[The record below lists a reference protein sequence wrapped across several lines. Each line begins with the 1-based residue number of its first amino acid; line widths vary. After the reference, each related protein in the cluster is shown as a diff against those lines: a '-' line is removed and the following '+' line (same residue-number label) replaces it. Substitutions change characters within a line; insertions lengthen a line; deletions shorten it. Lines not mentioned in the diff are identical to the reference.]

1 MTGARGPGRRRA
13 GILAS
18 AVSGV
23 ALLTAACGGS
33 STTSAGLPSL
43 QTITAQALAY
53 AKCMRSHGVPNF
65 PDPTVQDTARSKG
78 VGFNLA
84 ANGPGAIDT
93 SSPVYRSANKA
104 CVKATG
110 FGHITQAQLQQGMN
124 ALLKFAECMRSHGIT
139 NFPDPFENSHQIGFN
154 TAGLDQNSARFKAAS
169 KACSYL
175 LPGGGP

>member
-1 MTGARGPGRRRA
+1 MRSGGGPGRWRA

-18 AVSGV
+18 AVTGV
-23 ALLTAACGGS
+23 ALVTAACGGS

-84 ANGPGAIDT
+84 ASGPGAIDT

-110 FGHITQAQLQQGMN
+110 FGHVTQAQLQQAMN
-124 ALLKFAECMRSHGIT
+124 ALLKFAECMRAHGVT
-139 NFPDPFENSHQIGFN
+139 NFPDPVEHAQNVGFSV
-154 TAGLDQNSARFKAAS
+154 TGIDQNSARFKAAS
-169 KACSYL
+169 KACTYL